1 MPVLN
6 EKIVDIITSGQH
18 QKDDFNSNKFSNE
31 LINSVKIIGAN
42 DIALDL
48 GEDDIP
54 EKEDEIQDEIQDEN
68 LSKRITKSLP
78 ERIPAFGLLMAI
90 LSIICF
96 SFGSLTVKL
105 IKDIHSIEIL
115 CFR

>member
-6 EKIVDIITSGQH
+6 EKIVDIIASGHH
-18 QKDDFNSNKFSNE
+18 QKDNFNSNKFSNE
-31 LINSVKIIGAN
+31 LVNSVKIIGAN
-42 DIALDL
+42 DVALDL

-54 EKEDEIQDEIQDEN
+54 EKDQIEDENQN
-68 LSKRITKSLP
+68 KRMIKSLP

-90 LSIICF
+90 LSIVCF

>member
-6 EKIVDIITSGQH
+6 EKIVDIIASGQH
-18 QKDDFNSNKFSNE
+18 QKDNFNSNKFSNE
-31 LINSVKIIGAN
+31 LVNSVKIIGAN
-42 DIALDL
+42 DVALDL
-48 GEDDIP
+48 GEDDIT
-54 EKEDEIQDEIQDEN
+54 EKDQIEDENQN
-68 LSKRITKSLP
+68 KRMIKLP

-90 LSIICF
+90 LSIVCF

>member
-6 EKIVDIITSGQH
+6 EKIVDFLASDQH
-18 QKDDFNSNKFSNE
+18 QKDDFNSNKFGNE
-31 LINSVKIIGAN
+31 LVNSVKIIGA
-42 DIALDL
+42 DDVAIDL
-48 GEDDIP
+48 NEDDIP
-54 EKEDEIQDEIQDEN
+54 EKEDQIEDEN
-68 LSKRITKSLP
+68 ESRRMTKSLP

-90 LSIICF
+90 LSIVCF

>member
-6 EKIVDIITSGQH
+6 EKIVDIIASGQH
-18 QKDDFNSNKFSNE
+18 QKDNFNSNKFSNE
-31 LINSVKIIGAN
+31 LVNSVKIIGAN
-42 DIALDL
+42 DVALDL
-48 GEDDIP
+48 GEDDIT
-54 EKEDEIQDEIQDEN
+54 EKDQIEDENQN
-68 LSKRITKSLP
+68 KRMIKSLP

-90 LSIICF
+90 LSIVCF

>member
-6 EKIVDIITSGQH
+6 EKIVDIIASGQH
-18 QKDDFNSNKFSNE
+18 QKDNSNSNKFSNE
-31 LINSVKIIGAN
+31 LVNSVKIIGAN
-42 DIALDL
+42 DVALDL
-48 GEDDIP
+48 GEDDIT
-54 EKEDEIQDEIQDEN
+54 EKDQIEDENQN
-68 LSKRITKSLP
+68 KRMIKLP

-90 LSIICF
+90 LSIVCF

>member
-6 EKIVDIITSGQH
+6 EKIVDIIASGQH
-18 QKDDFNSNKFSNE
+18 QKDNFNSNKFSNE
-31 LINSVKIIGAN
+31 LVNSVKIIGAN
-42 DIALDL
+42 DVALDI
-48 GEDDIP
+48 GEDVEDDIL
-54 EKEDEIQDEIQDEN
+54 EKDQIEDENQN
-68 LSKRITKSLP
+68 KRMIKSLP

-90 LSIICF
+90 LSIVCF

>member
-6 EKIVDIITSGQH
+6 EKIVDIIASGQH
-18 QKDDFNSNKFSNE
+18 QKDNFNSNKFSNE
-31 LINSVKIIGAN
+31 LVNSVKIIGAN
-42 DIALDL
+42 DVALDL

-54 EKEDEIQDEIQDEN
+54 EKDQIEDENQN
-68 LSKRITKSLP
+68 KRMIKSLP

-90 LSIICF
+90 LSIVCF